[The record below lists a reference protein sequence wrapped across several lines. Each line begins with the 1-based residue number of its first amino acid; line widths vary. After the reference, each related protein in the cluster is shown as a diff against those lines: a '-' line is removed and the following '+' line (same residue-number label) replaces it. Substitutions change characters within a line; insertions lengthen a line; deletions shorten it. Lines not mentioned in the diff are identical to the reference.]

1 MIEGQ
6 STLDQITSDEGF
18 KLASQDCILCIPFIV
33 SGSPSES

>member
-6 STLDQITSDEGF
+6 SALDQITSDKGS
-18 KLASQDCILCIPFIV
+18 KLTSPDCILCIPFIV